1 MERSE
6 WAAPIVV
13 VQKKDGGVRICG
25 DFKVTINPVIFP
37 QVYPLPTLEEMFSAL
52 ANGESFTRLDL
63 ARAYRQMKV
72 KPECQHLLTS
82 NTHLG
87 LFRHTRLPFGISTAP
102 SLWQKAMAQIF
113 QGLQGVI
120 VFIDDILVTGR
131 TREEHTR
138 NLRNVL
144 DRLRQAGLRLR
155 KSKCLFFQESLE
167 YLGHVISREGIRP
180 TDERVKCVREAPPPQ
195 NKQQLQSFL
204 ELMAYNAK
212 FLPSLSHVLHPL
224 NSLLRKNV
232 QWKWSKDEQKSFKA
246 AKSLVSDRQTLAHYD
261 VLKPLKLY
269 CDASPKGVGACLAH
283 VMPNGIEQPVA
294 YASRS
299 LQEAEKHHAQIE
311 GEALSIVFRVKRF
324 HQYLAIWSQ
333 ICVGY

>member
-1 MERSE
+1 
-6 WAAPIVV
+6 
-13 VQKKDGGVRICG
+13 
-25 DFKVTINPVIFP
+25 
-37 QVYPLPTLEEMFSAL
+37 MFSAL

-144 DRLRQAGLRLR
+144 DHLRQAGLHLR

-167 YLGHVISREGIRP
+167 HLGHVISKEGIRP

-195 NKQQLQSFL
+195 NKQQL
-204 ELMAYNAK
+204 
-212 FLPSLSHVLHPL
+212 
-224 NSLLRKNV
+224 
-232 QWKWSKDEQKSFKA
+232 
-246 AKSLVSDRQTLAHYD
+246 
-261 VLKPLKLY
+261 
-269 CDASPKGVGACLAH
+269 
-283 VMPNGIEQPVA
+283 
-294 YASRS
+294 
-299 LQEAEKHHAQIE
+299 
-311 GEALSIVFRVKRF
+311 
-324 HQYLAIWSQ
+324 
-333 ICVGY
+333 